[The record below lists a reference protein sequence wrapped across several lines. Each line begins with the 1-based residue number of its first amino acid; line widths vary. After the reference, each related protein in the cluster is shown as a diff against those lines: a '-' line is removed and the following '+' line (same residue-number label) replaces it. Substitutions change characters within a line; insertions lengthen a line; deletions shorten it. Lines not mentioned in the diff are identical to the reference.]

1 MNSSFH
7 RQENPKRADVPEV
20 SLHAPRG
27 SPVQILWPHLEGAG
41 QGDALGRASLLSTH
55 LGPGSLL
62 SPLHE
67 LSNLM
72 LIQLCAINI
81 IICIVLDNITE
92 ALKII
97 NLKY

>member
-1 MNSSFH
+1 M
-7 RQENPKRADVPEV
+7 
-20 SLHAPRG
+20 
-27 SPVQILWPHLEGAG
+27 
-41 QGDALGRASLLSTH
+41 
-55 LGPGSLL
+55 PGSLL

-81 IICIVLDNITE
+81 IILIVLDNITE